1 MRSLVSSITVG
12 ALYCLTILAL
22 LGLAYRA
29 PSPDAVAGA
38 DRPAAV
44 ADAHTPGLA
53 G

>member
-1 MRSLVSSITVG
+1 MRSLVSSIAVA
-12 ALYCLTILAL
+12 ALYCLTIIAL
-22 LGLAYRA
+22 LGLTYRA

-44 ADAHTPGLA
+44 AGAHTPGQA